1 MKLDSIFSAFLSL
14 PLLIGAV
21 NPVTANEIFPDLVSQ
36 YPGPQ
41 IPTNCPDGHIP
52 VPGGCVPESKDEPN
66 PSPSPSPTTTAKID
80 NGNPPSKD
88 VCRVVNCTWAANA
101 KGEDEY
107 RGSGR

>member
-41 IPTNCPDGHIP
+41 IPANCPPGHIP
-52 VPGGCVPESKDEPN
+52 VPGGCIPEPKPE
-66 PSPSPSPTTTAKID
+66 PSPSPRPTVVAKFD
-80 NGNPPSKD
+80 NGQPPSRD
-88 VCRVVNCTWAANA
+88 ICRKIKCTIASNQIPER
-101 KGEDEY
+101 GNEY